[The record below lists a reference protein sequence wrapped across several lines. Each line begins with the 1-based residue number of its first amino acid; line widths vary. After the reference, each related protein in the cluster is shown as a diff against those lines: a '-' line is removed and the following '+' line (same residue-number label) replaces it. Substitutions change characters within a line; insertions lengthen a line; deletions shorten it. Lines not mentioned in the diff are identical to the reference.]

1 MEFKKGDKKVI
12 NAWASYDWANSVYH
26 LVITST
32 LFPIYYDSVTASTG
46 SEKVTFLGLSF
57 LPDALYTYA
66 LSFAFLVIA
75 ALSPLL
81 SGIADYSGN
90 KKIFMKF
97 FCYMGA
103 LSCSLLYFFKGTPIW
118 FGLSKI
124 QEQQHLLFFTT
135 SNIGLA
141 ITMVI
146 FACIGYA
153 GSIVFYNAY
162 LPEIVDHHEQD
173 HVSAKGFAYGYIGSA
188 ILLIINLAMVMKPG
202 WTGLSG
208 DAATTMATRWSFI
221 TVGVWWVAF
230 AQIAFY
236 YLPTNPFGEVKKQ
249 AVRNIWKGYQ
259 ELLKVWNLL
268 KTTKRLRRFLIAFFV
283 YNTGVRTIML
293 VANLFG
299 SNTLHLKEGQLIPT
313 ILIIQFVAVGGAFLF
328 SYIAKKKSDVFML
341 KVAAFIWVGVCIGAY
356 FTYTATQFYTL
367 AFFVGLVM
375 GGIQALSRSTYSKM
389 LPETEDHASFFSFYD
404 VCENVGSVL
413 GLFLYGWVYDF
424 THDMRNSIGFLL
436 FLFVF
441 GFILLN
447 RIPKKGAMN
456 S

>member
-1 MEFKKGDKKVI
+1 MEFKKGDKRVI
-12 NAWASYDWANSVYH
+12 TAWASYDWANSVYH

-32 LFPIYYDSVTASTG
+32 IFPIYYDSVTG
-46 SEKVTFLGLSF
+46 SMGKEKVSFLGLTF

-75 ALSPLL
+75 AISPLL

-103 LSCSLLYFFKGTPIW
+103 LACSFLYFFTASTLW
-118 FGLSKI
+118 
-124 QEQQHLLFFTT
+124 
-135 SNIGLA
+135 LA
-141 ITMVI
+141 IVLVI

-162 LPEIVDHHEQD
+162 LPEIVDHKEQD
-173 HVSAKGFAYGYIGSA
+173 HVSAKGFAYGYLGSS
-188 ILLIINLAMVMKPG
+188 ILLIINLVMVMKPG

-208 DAATTMATRWSFI
+208 EAATAMATRWSFI
-221 TVGVWWVAF
+221 TVGIWWIAF
-230 AQIAFY
+230 AQIAFH
-236 YLPTNPFGEVKKQ
+236 YLPANPFGEVKKQ

-299 SNTLHLKEGQLIPT
+299 SNTLHLGASQLIPT
-313 ILIIQFVAVGGAFLF
+313 ILIIQFVAIGGAFIF
-328 SYIAKKKSDVFML
+328 SYIAKKKSDIFML
-341 KVAAFIWVGVCIGAY
+341 KIATFIWIGVCIGAY
-356 FTYTATQFYTL
+356 FTYTAYEFYTL

-375 GGIQALSRSTYSKM
+375 GGIQTLSRSTYSKM

-436 FLFVF
+436 SLFVM

-447 RIPKKGAMN
+447 RIPKNKLVNA
-456 S
+456 

>member
-12 NAWASYDWANSVYH
+12 NAWATYDWANSVYH

-32 LFPIYYDSVTASTG
+32 LFPIYYNSVTHENGA
-46 SEKVTFLGLSF
+46 EKVTFLGYTC

-75 ALSPLL
+75 AISPLL

-90 KKIFMKF
+90 KKVFMKF

-103 LSCSLLYFFKGTPIW
+103 IACSLLYFF
-118 FGLSKI
+118 
-124 QEQQHLLFFTT
+124 T
-135 SNIGLA
+135 SANLWLGIS
-141 ITMVI
+141 MVI
-146 FACIGYA
+146 FACVGYA

-162 LPEIVDHHEQD
+162 LPEIVEREDQNR
-173 HVSAKGFAYGYIGSA
+173 VSAKGFAYGYIGSS
-188 ILLIINLAMVMKPG
+188 ILLIINLAMIMLPG
-202 WTGLSG
+202 WTGLAG
-208 DAATTMATRWSFI
+208 GAATAMASRFSFL
-221 TVGVWWVAF
+221 TVGIWWVGF
-230 AQIAFY
+230 AQITFRR
-236 YLPTNPFGEVKKQ
+236 LPTNPLGEVKKQ
-249 AVRNIWKGYQ
+249 AIKNIWKGYQ
-259 ELLKVWNLL
+259 ELVNVWRIL
-268 KTTKRLRRFLIAFFV
+268 KTTKKLRRFLMAFFV

-299 SNTLHLKEGQLIPT
+299 SDTLHLGANQLLPT
-313 ILIIQFVAVGGAFLF
+313 ILIIQFVAVGGAYIF
-328 SYIAKKKSDVFML
+328 SYIAKKKGDIFIL
-341 KVAAFIWVGVCIGAY
+341 KYALVIWAAVCIGAY
-356 FTYTATQFYTL
+356 FTYTAYQFYIL

-389 LPETEDHASFFSFYD
+389 LPETVDHASFFSFFD
-404 VCENVGSVL
+404 VCENVGSML

-436 FLFVF
+436 SLFVL

-447 RIPKKGAMN
+447 RMPKGEAAKAVA
-456 S
+456 

>member
-1 MEFKKGDKKVI
+1 MTFKKGDKKII

-32 LFPIYYDSVTASTG
+32 LFPIYYEAVTNSGGVNTV
-46 SEKVTFLGLSF
+46 SFLGFSF

-75 ALSPLL
+75 VASPLL

-103 LSCSLLYFFKGTPIW
+103 LACSFLYFFTASTLW
-118 FGLSKI
+118 
-124 QEQQHLLFFTT
+124 
-135 SNIGLA
+135 IG

-162 LPEIVDHHEQD
+162 LPEIVERQD
-173 HVSAKGFAYGYIGSA
+173 QDRVSAKGFAYGYIGSSL
-188 ILLIINLAMVMKPG
+188 LLIINLVMVQKPQWFG
-202 WTGLSG
+202 FTGPSAVG
-208 DAATTMATRWSFI
+208 MATRWSFV
-221 TVGVWWVAF
+221 TVGVWWIAF
-230 AQIAFY
+230 AQIAFH

-249 AVRNIWKGYQ
+249 AVRNIWKGYE
-259 ELLKVWNLL
+259 ELVKVWNIL

-299 SNTLHLKEGQLIPT
+299 SNTLHLGAGQLIPT
-313 ILIIQFVAVGGAFLF
+313 ILIIQFVAVGGAYIF
-328 SYIAKKKSDVFML
+328 SYVAKKKSDVYML
-341 KVAAFIWVGVCIGAY
+341 KWAIFVWAGVCVGAY
-356 FTYTATQFYTL
+356 FTYTATQFYVL

-375 GGIQALSRSTYSKM
+375 GGVQALSRSTYSKM
-389 LPETEDHASFFSFYD
+389 LPDTVDHASFFSFYD

-424 THDMRNSIGFLL
+424 THDMRNSIAFLL
-436 FLFVF
+436 SLFVF

-447 RIPKKGAMN
+447 RVPKDKWVNA
-456 S
+456 

>member
-1 MEFKKGDKKVI
+1 MLGLFYTFVRGNMEFKKGDKKVI

-32 LFPIYYDSVTASTG
+32 LFPIYYEAVTHSG
-46 SEKVTFLGLSF
+46 GNNKVTFLGFDF

-75 ALSPLL
+75 AISPLL

-103 LSCSLLYFFKGTPIW
+103 LACSFLYFFTANTLWLGI
-118 FGLSKI
+118 L
-124 QEQQHLLFFTT
+124 
-135 SNIGLA
+135 
-141 ITMVI
+141 MVI

-162 LPEIVDHHEQD
+162 LPEIVDHKDQD
-173 HVSAKGFAYGYIGSA
+173 RVSAKGFASGYIGSS
-188 ILLIINLAMVMKPG
+188 ILLIINLVMVSKPEWLG
-202 WTGLSG
+202 ITGA
-208 DAATTMATRWSFI
+208 DAQGVATRISFI
-221 TVGVWWVAF
+221 TVGIWWIGF
-230 AQIAFY
+230 AQIAFR

-249 AVRNIWKGYQ
+249 RMQNIWKGYQ
-259 ELLKVWNLL
+259 ELVKVWNLL
-268 KTTKRLRRFLIAFFV
+268 KTTTRLRRFLIAFFV

-293 VANLFG
+293 IASLFG
-299 SNTLHLKEGQLIPT
+299 SNTLKLKEDQLIPT
-313 ILIIQFVAVGGAFLF
+313 ILIIQFVAVGGAYIF
-328 SYIAKKKSDVFML
+328 SYIAKKKSDIYML
-341 KVAAFIWVGVCIGAY
+341 KVATFFWIGVCIGAY
-356 FTYTATQFYTL
+356 FTYTAYQFYAL
-367 AFFVGLVM
+367 AFCVGLVM
-375 GGIQALSRSTYSKM
+375 GGVQALSRSTYSKM

-424 THDMRNSIGFLL
+424 THDMRNSIAFLL
-436 FLFVF
+436 SLFVL

-447 RIPKKGAMN
+447 RIPKNKLVNA
-456 S
+456 

>member
-1 MEFKKGDKKVI
+1 MTFKKGDKKII

-32 LFPIYYDSVTASTG
+32 LFPIYYEAVTNSG
-46 SEKVTFLGLSF
+46 NFNKVNFLGFSF

-75 ALSPLL
+75 AISPLL

-103 LSCSLLYFFKGTPIW
+103 LACSLLYFFTA
-118 FGLSKI
+118 
-124 QEQQHLLFFTT
+124 
-135 SNIGLA
+135 SNLWLG

-146 FACIGYA
+146 FACVGYA

-162 LPEIVDHHEQD
+162 LPEIVEHKDQD
-173 HVSAKGFAYGYIGSA
+173 RVSAKGFAYGYIGSS
-188 ILLIINLAMVMKPG
+188 ILLIIILIMVQKPS
-202 WTGLSG
+202 WIGLSG
-208 DAATTMATRWSFI
+208 YGAVGMATRISFV
-221 TVGVWWVAF
+221 TVGIWWIAF
-230 AQIAFY
+230 AQIAFR

-249 AVRNIWKGYQ
+249 TVRNIWKGYE
-259 ELLKVWNLL
+259 ELVKVWNIL

-299 SNTLHLKEGQLIPT
+299 SDTLHLKAGQLIPT
-313 ILIIQFVAVGGAFLF
+313 ILIIQFVAVGGAYIF
-328 SYIAKKKSDVFML
+328 SYVAKKKSDIYML
-341 KVAAFIWVGVCIGAY
+341 KWAIFIWSGVCVGAY
-356 FTYTATQFYTL
+356 FTYTAYQFYAL

-375 GGIQALSRSTYSKM
+375 GGVQALSRSTYSKM
-389 LPETEDHASFFSFYD
+389 LPVTEDHASFFSFYD

-424 THDMRNSIGFLL
+424 THDMRNSIAFLL
-436 FLFVF
+436 SLFVF

-447 RIPKKGAMN
+447 RIPKDKLVN
-456 S
+456 T

>member
-1 MEFKKGDKKVI
+1 MFKKGDKKVI

-32 LFPIYYDSVTASTG
+32 LFPIYYEAVTHSG
-46 SEKVTFLGLSF
+46 GLNKVNFLGFSF

-75 ALSPLL
+75 AASPLL

-103 LSCSLLYFFKGTPIW
+103 LACSLLYFFTASTLW
-118 FGLSKI
+118 
-124 QEQQHLLFFTT
+124 
-135 SNIGLA
+135 IG

-162 LPEIVDHHEQD
+162 LPEIVEPQD
-173 HVSAKGFAYGYIGSA
+173 QDRVSAKGFAYGYIGSS
-188 ILLIINLAMVMKPG
+188 ILLIVNLVMVTKPAWIG
-202 WTGLSG
+202 ISG
-208 DAATTMATRWSFI
+208 DDAEGMATRISFI
-221 TVGVWWVAF
+221 TVGIWWIGF
-230 AQIAFY
+230 AQIAFR

-249 AVRNIWKGYQ
+249 QVQNIWKGYQ
-259 ELLKVWNLL
+259 ELVKVWKLL

-299 SNTLHLKEGQLIPT
+299 SNTLQLKEDQLIPT
-313 ILIIQFVAVGGAFLF
+313 ILIIQFVAVGGAYIF
-328 SYIAKKKSDVFML
+328 SYIAKKRSDVFML
-341 KVAAFIWVGVCIGAY
+341 KVATFIWIGVCIGAY
-356 FTYTATQFYTL
+356 FTYTAYQFYAL

-375 GGIQALSRSTYSKM
+375 GGVQALSRSTYSKM

-404 VCENVGSVL
+404 VCENIGSVL
-413 GLFLYGWVYDF
+413 GLFLYGWVYDL
-424 THDMRNSIGFLL
+424 THDMRNSIAFLL
-436 FLFVF
+436 SLFVF

-447 RIPKKGAMN
+447 RIPKNKLVNA
-456 S
+456 

>member
-1 MEFKKGDKKVI
+1 MKQAFVKGDKKVV
-12 NAWASYDWANSVYH
+12 NAWAIYDWANSVYH

-32 LFPIYYDSVTASTG
+32 LFPIYYSAVTHAG
-46 SEKVTFLGLSF
+46 GAERVTFLGMSF

-75 ALSPLL
+75 AVSPLL

-103 LSCSLLYFFKGTPIW
+103 SACSLLF
-118 FGLSKI
+118 
-124 QEQQHLLFFTT
+124 FFTDT
-135 SNIGLA
+135 SNLWLG

-173 HVSAKGFAYGYIGSA
+173 KVSAKGFSYGYIGSS
-188 ILLIINLAMVMKPG
+188 ILLIINLIMVEMPG
-202 WTGLSG
+202 WTGLTG
-208 DAATTMATRWSFI
+208 DAATTMATRCSFL
-221 TVGVWWVAF
+221 TVGIWWVGF
-230 AQIAFY
+230 AQITFRR
-236 YLPTNPFGEVKKQ
+236 LPTNPLGEVKEN
-249 AVRNIWKGYQ
+249 VERHIFKGYE
-259 ELLKVWNLL
+259 ELLKVWRML
-268 KTTKRLRRFLIAFFV
+268 KTTKRLRRFLIAFFI

-299 SNTLHLKEGQLIPT
+299 SDTLHLKEGQLIPT
-313 ILIIQFVAVGGAFLF
+313 ILIIQFVAVGGAYIF
-328 SYIAKKKSDVFML
+328 SHIAKIKSDIYML
-341 KVAAFIWVGVCIGAY
+341 KWAVFIWVGVCIGAY
-356 FTYTATQFYTL
+356 FTYTAYEFYAL

-389 LPETEDHASFFSFYD
+389 LPPTEDHASFFSFYD

-436 FLFVF
+436 MLFVF

-447 RIPKKGAMN
+447 RIPKNKLVNA
-456 S
+456 

>member
-1 MEFKKGDKKVI
+1 MFKKGDKKVI

-32 LFPIYYDSVTASTG
+32 LFPIYYEAVTHSG
-46 SEKVTFLGLSF
+46 GLNKVNFLGFSF

-75 ALSPLL
+75 AASPLL

-103 LSCSLLYFFKGTPIW
+103 LACSLLYFFTASTLW
-118 FGLSKI
+118 
-124 QEQQHLLFFTT
+124 
-135 SNIGLA
+135 IG

-162 LPEIVDHHEQD
+162 LPEIVEPQD
-173 HVSAKGFAYGYIGSA
+173 QDRVSAKGFAYGYIGSS
-188 ILLIINLAMVMKPG
+188 ILLIVNLVMVTKPAWIG
-202 WTGLSG
+202 ISG
-208 DAATTMATRWSFI
+208 DGAEGMATRISFI
-221 TVGVWWVAF
+221 TVGIWWIGF
-230 AQIAFY
+230 AQIAFR

-249 AVRNIWKGYQ
+249 QVQNIWKGYQ
-259 ELLKVWNLL
+259 ELVKVWKLL

-299 SNTLHLKEGQLIPT
+299 SNTLQLKENQLIPT
-313 ILIIQFVAVGGAFLF
+313 ILIIQFVAVGGAYIF
-328 SYIAKKKSDVFML
+328 SYIAKKRSDVFML
-341 KVAAFIWVGVCIGAY
+341 KVATFIWIGVCIGAY
-356 FTYTATQFYTL
+356 FTYTAYQFYAL

-375 GGIQALSRSTYSKM
+375 GGVQALSRSTYSKM

-404 VCENVGSVL
+404 VCENIGSVL

-424 THDMRNSIGFLL
+424 THNMRNSIAFLL
-436 FLFVF
+436 SLFVL

-447 RIPKKGAMN
+447 RIPKNKLVN
-456 S
+456 Q

>member
-1 MEFKKGDKKVI
+1 MIFKKGDKKII

-32 LFPIYYDSVTASTG
+32 LFPIYYEAVTNSGGNNTIRFFG
-46 SEKVTFLGLSF
+46 FSF

-75 ALSPLL
+75 TISPLL

-103 LSCSLLYFFKGTPIW
+103 LACSLLYFFTASTLW
-118 FGLSKI
+118 
-124 QEQQHLLFFTT
+124 
-135 SNIGLA
+135 IG

-162 LPEIVDHHEQD
+162 LPEIVERHDQD
-173 HVSAKGFAYGYIGSA
+173 RVSAKGFAYGYTGSS
-188 ILLIINLAMVMKPG
+188 ILLIINLVMVQKPQWFG
-202 WTGLSG
+202 FSTIG
-208 DAATTMATRWSFI
+208 AATRWSFI
-221 TVGVWWVAF
+221 TVGVWWIGF
-230 AQIAFY
+230 AQIAFH

-259 ELLKVWNLL
+259 ELMKVWIIL
-268 KTTKRLRRFLIAFFV
+268 KTTKRLRRFLIAFFI

-299 SNTLHLKEGQLIPT
+299 SNTLHLGAGQLIPT
-313 ILIIQFVAVGGAFLF
+313 ILIIQFVAVAGAYIF
-328 SYIAKKKSDVFML
+328 SYIAKKKSDIYML
-341 KVAAFIWVGVCIGAY
+341 KWAIFIWAAVCVGAY
-356 FTYTATQFYTL
+356 FTYTATQFYIL

-375 GGIQALSRSTYSKM
+375 GGVQALSRSTYSKM
-389 LPETEDHASFFSFYD
+389 LPDTVDHASFFSFYD

-424 THDMRNSIGFLL
+424 THDMRNSIAFLL
-436 FLFVF
+436 SLFVF

-447 RIPKKGAMN
+447 RVPKNKLVNA
-456 S
+456 

>member
-1 MEFKKGDKKVI
+1 MKTPFVKGDKKVV
-12 NAWASYDWANSVYH
+12 NAWAIYDWANSVYH

-32 LFPIYYDSVTASTG
+32 LFPIYYSAVTHAGGVQTV
-46 SEKVTFLGLSF
+46 KFLGFTF

-75 ALSPLL
+75 AVAPLL

-103 LSCSLLYFFKGTPIW
+103 SACSLLF
-118 FGLSKI
+118 
-124 QEQQHLLFFTT
+124 FFTDVST
-135 SNIGLA
+135 LWLA

-146 FACIGYA
+146 FACVGYA

-162 LPEIVDHHEQD
+162 LPEIVELKDQD
-173 HVSAKGFAYGYIGSA
+173 RVSARGFSYGYIGSA
-188 ILLIINLAMVMKPG
+188 LLLIINLVMVTFPQ
-202 WTGLSG
+202 WTGLTG
-208 DAATTMATRWSFI
+208 DAATTMATRFSFL
-221 TVGVWWVAF
+221 TVGVWWVGF
-230 AQIAFY
+230 AQITFRR
-236 YLPTNPFGEVKKQ
+236 LPTNPMGEVKKGQ
-249 AVRNIWKGYQ
+249 MKNIWKGYQ
-259 ELLKVWNLL
+259 QLLKVWRLL
-268 KTTKRLRRFLIAFFV
+268 KTTKRLRRFLIAFFI

-299 SNTLHLKEGQLIPT
+299 SDTLHLDEKQLIPT
-313 ILIIQFVAVGGAFLF
+313 ILIIQFVAVIGAYIF
-328 SYIAKKKSDVFML
+328 SHIAKIKSDVFML
-341 KVAAFIWVGVCIGAY
+341 KIAVFIWVGVCIGAY
-356 FTYTATQFYTL
+356 FTYTAKEFYLL

-375 GGIQALSRSTYSKM
+375 GGIQSLSRSTYSKM

-413 GLFLYGWVYDF
+413 GLFLYGWVYDL

-436 FLFVF
+436 FIFVL
-441 GFILLN
+441 GFIMLN
-447 RIPKKGAMN
+447 RIPKNKLVN
-456 S
+456 T

>member
-12 NAWASYDWANSVYH
+12 NGWAIYDWANSVYH

-32 LFPIYYDSVTASTG
+32 LFPIYYSAVTHAG
-46 SEKVTFLGLSF
+46 GAEKVTFLGLTF

-66 LSFAFLVIA
+66 LAFAFLVIA
-75 ALSPLL
+75 AISPLL

-103 LSCSLLYFFKGTPIW
+103 LACGLLYFFNATNLWLG
-118 FGLSKI
+118 
-124 QEQQHLLFFTT
+124 
-135 SNIGLA
+135 

-162 LPEIVDHHEQD
+162 LPEIVEREDQD
-173 HVSAKGFAYGYIGSA
+173 RVSAKGFSYGYIGSS
-188 ILLIINLAMVMKPG
+188 ILLIINLAMIMKPG
-202 WTGLSG
+202 LIGLSG
-208 DAATTMATRWSFI
+208 DDAGGMATRISFV
-221 TVGVWWVAF
+221 TVCIWWIGF
-230 AQIAFY
+230 AQISFY
-236 YLPTNPFGEVKKQ
+236 RLPTNPFGAVKKEG
-249 AVRNIWKGYQ
+249 VRNIWKGYQ
-259 ELLKVWNLL
+259 ELVKVWNLL
-268 KTTKRLRRFLIAFFV
+268 KTTKRLRRFLIAFFI

-293 VANLFG
+293 IANLFG
-299 SNTLHLKEGQLIPT
+299 SDTLHLKEEQLIPT
-313 ILIIQFVAVGGAFLF
+313 ILIIQFVAVGGAYIF
-328 SYIAKKKSDVFML
+328 SYIAKKKSDIYML
-341 KVAAFIWVGVCIGAY
+341 KWATLIWVGVCIGAY
-356 FTYTATQFYTL
+356 FTYTAYQFYTL

-436 FLFVF
+436 SLFVL

-447 RIPKKGAMN
+447 RIPKNKLVNA
-456 S
+456 

>member
-1 MEFKKGDKKVI
+1 MNKPFVKGDKKVV
-12 NAWASYDWANSVYH
+12 NAWAIYDWANSVYH

-32 LFPIYYDSVTASTG
+32 LFPIYYSATTRWIAGPPMKASG
-46 SEKVTFLGLSF
+46 GPNVVNFLGLSV

-75 ALSPLL
+75 ALAPLL

-103 LSCSLLYFFKGTPIW
+103 SACSLLFF
-118 FGLSKI
+118 FD
-124 QEQQHLLFFTT
+124 F
-135 SNIGLA
+135 SNLWLG

-162 LPEIVDHHEQD
+162 LPEIVEHKDQD
-173 HVSAKGFAYGYIGSA
+173 KLSAKGFSYGYIGSA
-188 ILLIINLAMVMKPG
+188 LLLIINLAMITFPS
-202 WTGLSG
+202 WTGLKG
-208 DAATTMATRWSFI
+208 DAATTMATRFSFL
-221 TVGVWWVAF
+221 TVGLWWVGF
-230 AQIAFY
+230 AQITFRR
-236 YLPTNPFGEVKKQ
+236 LPTNPMGEVKKGELK
-249 AVRNIWKGYQ
+249 NIWKGYQ
-259 ELLKVWNLL
+259 QLLKVWRLL
-268 KTTKRLRRFLIAFFV
+268 KTTKRLRRFLIAFFI

-293 VANLFG
+293 VENIFG
-299 SNTLHLKEGQLIPT
+299 SDTLHLKEEQLIPT
-313 ILIIQFVAVGGAFLF
+313 ILIIQFVAVIGAYIF
-328 SYIAKKKSDVFML
+328 SHIAKLKSDVFML
-341 KVAAFIWVGVCIGAY
+341 KIAVFIWVGVCIGAY
-356 FTYTATQFYTL
+356 FTYTAKEFYLL

-375 GGIQALSRSTYSKM
+375 GGIQSLSRSTYSKM
-389 LPETEDHASFFSFYD
+389 LPPTEDHASFFSFYD

-436 FLFVF
+436 FLFVL
-441 GFILLN
+441 GFIMLN
-447 RIPKKGAMN
+447 RIPKNKLVNA
-456 S
+456 

>member
-1 MEFKKGDKKVI
+1 VEFKKGDKKVI

-32 LFPIYYDSVTASTG
+32 IFPIYYDSVAQLSG
-46 SEKVTFLGLSF
+46 GKVTFLGSTF

-75 ALSPLL
+75 AISPLL

-103 LSCSLLYFFKGTPIW
+103 LACSFLYFFTASTLWLG
-118 FGLSKI
+118 
-124 QEQQHLLFFTT
+124 
-135 SNIGLA
+135 
-141 ITMVI
+141 ITLVI

-162 LPEIVDHHEQD
+162 LPEIVEHKDQD
-173 HVSAKGFAYGYIGSA
+173 HVSAKGFAYGYIGSSL
-188 ILLIINLAMVMKPG
+188 LLIINLIMVTKPSLIG
-202 WTGLSG
+202 ITGT
-208 DAATTMATRWSFI
+208 DAVAMATRWSFV
-221 TVGVWWVAF
+221 TVGVWWIAF
-230 AQIAFY
+230 AQIAFR

-249 AVRNIWKGYQ
+249 AVINIWKGYQ
-259 ELLKVWNLL
+259 ELVKVWNIL
-268 KTTKRLRRFLIAFFV
+268 KTTKRLRRFLMAFFV

-313 ILIIQFVAVGGAFLF
+313 ILIIQFVAVGGAYMF

-341 KVAAFIWVGVCIGAY
+341 KVATFIWVGVCVGAY
-356 FTYTATQFYTL
+356 FTYTAYQFYAL

-389 LPETEDHASFFSFYD
+389 LPPTEDHASFFSFYD

-436 FLFVF
+436 SLFVF

-447 RIPKKGAMN
+447 RIPKNEVVNA
-456 S
+456 